1 MSEQWAIIK
10 YINLCFVIINMSKEL
25 SNKSVYPPDKYTF
38 VKFERSKT
46 TGKKYDAILRNKAT
60 GRTKKISFGAKGYA
74 QYKDSTGLKLYSSQD
89 HLDPER
95 RKRYQKRH
103 EGEGN
108 ASRKYSAGWF
118 ATNYLW

>member
-1 MSEQWAIIK
+1 MLIIMYM
-10 YINLCFVIINMSKEL
+10 YIYINMSKEF
-25 SNKSVYPPDKYTF
+25 SNKSVYPADKYTF
-38 VKFERSKT
+38 VKFERSHMPD
-46 TGKKYDAILRNKAT
+46 KKYNVVLRNKST

-74 QYKDSTGLKLYSSQD
+74 QYKDSTGLKLYSSLD
-89 HLDPER
+89 HLDEER
-95 RKRYQKRH
+95 RKRYLKRH

>member
-1 MSEQWAIIK
+1 MSE
-10 YINLCFVIINMSKEL
+10 EL
-25 SNKSVYPPDKYTF
+25 SNKSVYPEDKYTF

-60 GRTKKISFGAKGYA
+60 GKTKKIPFGALGYA

-89 HLDPER
+89 HLDEQR

-118 ATNYLW
+118 SWWFLWVCMVILPFNVN